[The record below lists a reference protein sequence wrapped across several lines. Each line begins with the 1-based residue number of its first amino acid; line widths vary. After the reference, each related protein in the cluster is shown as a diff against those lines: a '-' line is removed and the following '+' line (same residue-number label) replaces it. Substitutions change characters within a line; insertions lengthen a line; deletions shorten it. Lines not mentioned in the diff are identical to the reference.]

1 MDAELKALEAKIS
14 QFIEM
19 CARLRA
25 DNQQLRQQ
33 LASAVNQSK
42 RLEEKITSAAS
53 AARNAARA
61 DTFRR
66 GRMSEARSLQITIM
80 GRDFRVACPEDEQSG
95 LLEAVDYLNKKMI
108 EIRDTGK
115 VIGLERI
122 AIMAA
127 LNIAL
132 ELLSTKVGGFDMGEI
147 KRRMT
152 RMETVI
158 DQAMSEQAN
167 CSDPA

>member
-1 MDAELKALEAKIS
+1 
-14 QFIEM
+14 
-19 CARLRA
+19 
-25 DNQQLRQQ
+25 
-33 LASAVNQSK
+33 
-42 RLEEKITSAAS
+42 
-53 AARNAARA
+53 
-61 DTFRR
+61 
-66 GRMSEARSLQITIM
+66 MSESRSLQITIM
-80 GRDFRVACPEDEQSG
+80 GRDFRVACPEDEQAG
-95 LLEAVDYLNKKMI
+95 LLEAVDYLNKKMV

-127 LNIAL
+127 LNIAH

-158 DQAMSEQAN
+158 DQAMSEQAKLF
-167 CSDPA
+167 